1 MSDQD
6 EDPYAVSSDSEDEVQ
21 GPPPKINIE
30 ERAVADL
37 TSIKA
42 AFTEAKEGETAV
54 TDAARLEEL
63 KELAAKKELS
73 KIKKE
78 FLEGEEVSIQSR
90 NTEQTQQYLMR

>member
-1 MSDQD
+1 MIFAFLNILNSIWSFSNGFFVVAIVTHFRFV
-6 EDPYAVSSDSEDEVQ
+6 AVVSCYKTEWIVWLQ
-21 GPPPKINIE
+21 
-30 ERAVADL
+30 
-37 TSIKA
+37 KA

-78 FLEGEEVSIQSR
+78 FLEGEVI
-90 NTEQTQQYLMR
+90 